1 MADIDI
7 DLSFSYESGEGIFS
21 RFGLS
26 LHKGEHLLLIASPG
40 SGKTTFARIL
50 TGAIPKYISGDL
62 DGHFIVDGNDVLSLD
77 IPERLEIV
85 GRVSQNTDEMLL
97 FSSVEEE
104 ISFPLENL
112 GLEEEEIQ
120 KRISYALGLFGLGD
134 PGDGV
139 WMFVLSMIVYGV
151 AFDFFNV
158 SGALFVDKETDSSI
172 RSSAQGLFMVMTNGI
187 GATIGTLSAQEVI
200 DRFVYSQSDVHM
212 QLEGWSTS
220 WLIFA
225 GYALV
230 VAVLFML
237 IFKENKAVPAEA
249 LKR

>member
-7 DLSFSYESGEGIFS
+7 DLSFSYESGDGIFS

-97 FSSVEEE
+97 FSS
-104 ISFPLENL
+104 
-112 GLEEEEIQ
+112 
-120 KRISYALGLFGLGD
+120 R
-134 PGDGV
+134 
-139 WMFVLSMIVYGV
+139 W
-151 AFDFFNV
+151 
-158 SGALFVDKETDSSI
+158 
-172 RSSAQGLFMVMTNGI
+172 
-187 GATIGTLSAQEVI
+187 
-200 DRFVYSQSDVHM
+200 
-212 QLEGWSTS
+212 
-220 WLIFA
+220 
-225 GYALV
+225 
-230 VAVLFML
+230 
-237 IFKENKAVPAEA
+237 
-249 LKR
+249 

>member
-112 GLEEEEIQ
+112 GLEAEEIQ
-120 KRISYALGLFGLGD
+120 KRISYALDLFGLGRYRN
-134 PGDGV
+134 V
-139 WMFVLSMIVYGV
+139 STSELSGGEKRRLMLAILFAVNPEIYILDE
-151 AFDFFNV
+151 AFDELFLSFF
-158 SGALFVDKETDSSI
+158 SRKTTESFKFLLFECLHLVELCLFLFNDSHLCFQIFLYAVVFS
-172 RSSAQGLFMVMTNGI
+172 F
-187 GATIGTLSAQEVI
+187 LSLYV
-200 DRFVYSQSDVHM
+200 FV
-212 QLEGWSTS
+212 
-220 WLIFA
+220 
-225 GYALV
+225 ALV
-230 VAVLFML
+230 ERQFSLLKSVFHLLKFL
-237 IFKENKAVPAEA
+237 VPY
-249 LKR
+249 